1 MLAYSSFAFHL
12 FSFQFSSEIQLRW
25 PRLETRLID
34 GLLSIPPRFQVI
46 DQPRFPVN
54 IPPNNIPLI
63 ESMVYSP
70 IFQIWSMLVG
80 YEELGGGFEPIR
92 NGEVV

>member
-1 MLAYSSFAFHL
+1 MFAYSSFAFHL
-12 FSFQFSSEIQLRW
+12 FSFQFSSEIHLRS

-54 IPPNNIPLI
+54 IPSNNIPLI
-63 ESMVYSP
+63 ESMVHCSL
-70 IFQIWSMLVG
+70 FSNLVNAG
-80 YEELGGGFEPIR
+80 
-92 NGEVV
+92 

>member
-1 MLAYSSFAFHL
+1 MFAYSSFAFHL

-46 DQPRFPVN
+46 DQNRFPVN
-54 IPPNNIPLI
+54 IPSNNIPLI
-63 ESMVYSP
+63 ESMVYCSP
-70 IFQIWSMLVG
+70 IPNLVNAG
-80 YEELGGGFEPIR
+80 WL
-92 NGEVV
+92 